1 MKALSKYQTAL
12 NCQLVFPPHELFRF
26 PRVHEEK
33 RPKMRETQKGQCW
46 ICHHVQGVLAAVMHF
61 CVCRSNLRWVMK
73 PFISLNQNKKQHWHS
88 AWNLWSSH
96 LFSYSSEN
104 RSCFLTEDT
113 REIGK
118 VTVGA
123 IIDNCF
129 VPKPSEQLQS
139 SILQHHG
146 RLRHE
151 GWSKPRRSDTLRQF
165 LIGRCLIK
173 NYSTQFMHFCSY
185 ISL

>member
-1 MKALSKYQTAL
+1 MLNLSCAGSFGSRDALLRLSLKPQVVNEAFHFIKSKQKTTLTFCMKSVKFTPIFL
-12 NCQLVFPPHELFRF
+12 
-26 PRVHEEK
+26 
-33 RPKMRETQKGQCW
+33 
-46 ICHHVQGVLAAVMHF
+46 
-61 CVCRSNLRWVMK
+61 
-73 PFISLNQNKKQHWHS
+73 
-88 AWNLWSSH
+88 
-96 LFSYSSEN
+96 YSSEN

-151 GWSKPRRSDTLRQF
+151 GWSKPRRTDTLRQF

-173 NYSTQFMHFCSY
+173 NYSTFMCIQFMHFCSY
-185 ISL
+185 INL